1 MPAGGHLAAGFFLF
15 ITTDVHSPGLTIIEN
30 GLSNRLNWF
39 FNLYPESA
47 TSLLLYKYVLRVDLN

>member
-30 GLSNRLNWF
+30 TLSNLLNWLF
-39 FNLYPESA
+39 SLYPESA
-47 TSLLLYKYVLRVDLN
+47 TSLILHK